1 MPTENRRVATY
12 LPKYIDDRL
21 EAFKIDRGLKGDSP
35 ALVAIL
41 EEYFGVSQEVAQVS
55 ITPLGQRVDALEG
68 KVNDLVSLL
77 TQRLQELSEAMESTQ
92 IETAPLQQ
100 LEEGS
105 LGELRSELLE
115 TLSFSKAQ
123 LKSEL
128 LSELNSE
135 LPKSE
140 QFSPP
145 GQLSFLEIE
154 GESSN
159 EFMDEL
165 PKPDLSLPS
174 DSKVYQ
180 SPKFSELPNELEGE
194 LPPMTEAALAE
205 RFGLANPKSLGN
217 RRTNAKDDFQA
228 FIKWSI
234 GKDPEGKGW
243 LYDPNIK
250 LYCRVTQDASSESE
264 DF

>member
-12 LPKYIDDRL
+12 LPKHIDDRL
-21 EAFKIDRGLKGDSP
+21 ESFKVERGLKGDSP
-35 ALVAIL
+35 ALITIL
-41 EEYFGVSQEVAQVS
+41 EEFFGVNHQVAHVGS
-55 ITPLGQRVDALEG
+55 TPSGQRIDALER
-68 KVNDLVSLL
+68 KVNDLVSVL
-77 TQRLQELSEAMESTQ
+77 TQRLQELGEAMESTQ
-92 IETAPLQQ
+92 VEPLNQP
-100 LEEGS
+100 EGS
-105 LGELRSELLE
+105 FVDELKSELKSSLLIELRSEFFNELR
-115 TLSFSKAQ
+115 SK
-123 LKSEL
+123 LPESEY
-128 LSELNSE
+128 S
-135 LPKSE
+135 
-140 QFSPP
+140 SPP

-154 GESSN
+154 GESSS
-159 EFMDEL
+159 ELIGEL

-174 DSKVYQ
+174 DSKVGQ
-180 SPKFSELPNELEGE
+180 SSKPSELLNELESE

-205 RFGLANPKSLGN
+205 RFGLANPKSLAN

-250 LYCRVTQDASSESE
+250 LYCRVTQETFSESE